1 MIINSR
7 DYIQTKEV
15 PKFNEPIFVASDDY
29 SGTQPFNYAKFI
41 ELLKRTPEAIGIL
54 NMLKTDICS
63 DGYRFEGDKGKVK
76 KALEFCKRNRFKA
89 QWGAAVID
97 YLMLGNGALWK
108 AKNSKADIKEF
119 IAKFELTTGIQYK
132 EIEMQS
138 LMNDE
143 DVFATKLLKHVPWST
158 MNIDLT
164 PDKTSVLRFRQ
175 MLNDGS
181 GSVPF
186 EPEEIIHAKFMEFDG
201 KIYGYSPMEA
211 SVNVLTTLSLIKD
224 LNGNFF
230 ANGGVPDWIFVLP
243 KEMAGSPNVKK
254 LEQVL
259 REKKNSR
266 NKHGNLIFT
275 GEVTPVPL
283 NKFDKDME
291 FRLLAIYYTGILALA
306 MNMPLSRLSPILGS
320 EVTSG
325 ASATDNSEAGYWRA
339 MSSIQDYWEDLL
351 NSQLF
356 EPEFDVKFK
365 INRGYLNDE
374 IKEAQRDV
382 QMYEV
387 LKNLAISG
395 AIKPEYIKHK
405 LHIPDEFWTG
415 KFDPMA
421 GIAAEQSGFG
431 GENGSKGS
439 SPKDVSRGE
448 GGQQNAKRKKAE
460 AEAAQDRKKSL
471 FINKNTFH
479 FLF

>member
-1 MIINSR
+1 MIINTRS
-7 DYIQTKEV
+7 YLQTKEV
-15 PKFNEPIFVASDDY
+15 PKFNEAHWIPADDY
-29 SGTQPFNYAKFI
+29 SGTQPFNYTNFI
-41 ELLKRTPEAIGIL
+41 QILKKTPEAIGIL

-76 KALEFCKRNRFKA
+76 KAIEFCKSNQFKS
-89 QWGAAVID
+89 QWSGAVID
-97 YLMLGNGALWK
+97 YFMLGNGALWK
-108 AKNSKADIKEF
+108 AKNSQGKVKEM
-119 IAKFELTTGIQYK
+119 IRKLELTTGIRYK
-132 EIEMQS
+132 EIELKE

-158 MNIDLT
+158 MHIDLSK
-164 PDKTSVLRFRQ
+164 DKTSVRQFRQ
-175 MLNDGS
+175 VLNDG
-181 GSVPF
+181 GKAVPF

-421 GIAAEQSGFG
+421 GIQAEQSNGFG

-460 AEAAQDRKKSL
+460 AEAAQAR
-471 FINKNTFH
+471 
-479 FLF
+479 